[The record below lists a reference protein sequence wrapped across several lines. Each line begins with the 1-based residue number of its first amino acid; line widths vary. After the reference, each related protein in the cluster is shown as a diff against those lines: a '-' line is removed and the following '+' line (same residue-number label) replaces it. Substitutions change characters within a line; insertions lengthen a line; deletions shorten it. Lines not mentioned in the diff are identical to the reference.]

1 MNGRRLYDEIG
12 GVDERFLQ
20 EAATYRARRKAPT
33 WRVALIAAVLALVGA
48 LLLGTL
54 AMSVGI
60 AIVGGILHDVLSPAP
75 EVPEQNEEVPVS
87 YTIASMEQTLA
98 QRQGNMQPLG
108 ADDLRLFNG
117 SAQLIWT
124 DSESG
129 EYYRVWL
136 SDSELG
142 DLLYLMQKDPK
153 DISADSEQP
162 AYRIWI
168 CFGDGTVVSPYLKA
182 DAGNAGH
189 GQLFDYD
196 PELEL
201 SGDLIKL
208 IMYCVET

>member
-60 AIVGGILHDVLSPAP
+60 AIVGGILHDALSPAP

-98 QRQGNMQPLG
+98 QRQGNMRPLD

>member
-12 GVDERFLQ
+12 GVDERYLQ

-33 WRVALIAAVLALVGA
+33 WRVALIAAVLTLVGA

-60 AIVGGILHDVLSPAP
+60 AIVGGILHDALNQAP
-75 EVPEQNEEVPVS
+75 EAPEQNEEVPVN

-98 QRQGNMQPLG
+98 HEQEYMQPTD
-108 ADDLRLFNG
+108 ADGIELFDG

-129 EYYRVWL
+129 EYYRVRL
-136 SDSELG
+136 SHSELG
-142 DLLYLMQKDPK
+142 NLLYLMQKNPK
-153 DISADSEQP
+153 DISVDSEQP
-162 AYRIWI
+162 AYQIWI

-182 DAGNAGH
+182 NAGNAGH

-201 SGDLIKL
+201 SRELIKL

>member
-54 AMSVGI
+54 AMSVGV
-60 AIVGGILHDVLSPAP
+60 AILGGILHDALNQAP
-75 EVPEQNEEVPVS
+75 QAPEQNEEEPVS

-98 QRQGNMQPLG
+98 QRQGYMQPTDAEG
-108 ADDLRLFNG
+108 IELFDG

-129 EYYRVWL
+129 EYYRVRL

-142 DLLYLMQKDPK
+142 NLLYLMQKNPK
-153 DISADSEQP
+153 DISVDSEQP

-182 DAGNAGH
+182 NAGNAGH

-201 SGDLIKL
+201 SRELIKL

>member
-60 AIVGGILHDVLSPAP
+60 AIVGGILHDALSPAP

-98 QRQGNMQPLG
+98 QRQGNMQPLD
-108 ADDLRLFNG
+108 ADDLRLFND

>member
-1 MNGRRLYDEIG
+1 MNGRRLYEEIG

-20 EAATYRARRKAPT
+20 QAETYRARRKAPS
-33 WRVALIAAVLALVGA
+33 WRVALIAAVLAIVGA

-60 AIVGGILHDVLSPAP
+60 AIIGGILHDALDPAP
-75 EVPEQNEEVPVS
+75 EAPGQNEELPVS

-98 QRQGNMQPLG
+98 QRQGYMQPTD
-108 ADDLRLFNG
+108 ADSIEFFDG
-117 SAQLIWT
+117 SARLIWT
-124 DSESG
+124 DGESG
-129 EYYRVWL
+129 EYYSVWL

-142 DLLYLMQKDPK
+142 DLLYLMQKNPK
-153 DISADSEQP
+153 DIGADSEQP
-162 AYRIWI
+162 AYQIWI

-201 SGDLIKL
+201 SEDMIRL

>member
-98 QRQGNMQPLG
+98 QRQGNMQPLD

>member
-60 AIVGGILHDVLSPAP
+60 AIVGGILHDALDPAP

-98 QRQGNMQPLG
+98 QRQGNMQPLD